1 MNIFQF
7 LQYKTELW
15 NDKIISK
22 DNYEQ
27 FNIEIEQLTGLW
39 IIIGQSVDFYEKL
52 GGKNVESFI
61 TRIIKKY
68 NKKSSKKKKPKDVE
82 Y

>member
-27 FNIEIEQLTGLW
+27 FNIKIEQLTGLW
-39 IIIGQSVDFYEKL
+39 IIIGQYVDLYEKL
-52 GGKNVESFI
+52 LGKYF
-61 TRIIKKY
+61 
-68 NKKSSKKKKPKDVE
+68 
-82 Y
+82 